1 MSRFWKPL
9 LEASWELLGLSWGP
23 LGPLLGTL
31 GDPKWCPRGEVT
43 LTLAHFFCNLNLH
56 HLFFLIFAA
65 SWCLWGLS
73 WERFGPFGASLGREF
88 GPLEPNFSRI
98 IKEIVWIFSL
108 VSLFALSTLS
118 TLHIHPL
125 VPQPP
130 HPFHPFYPLTSFSPA
145 RRNARSDPPPSSA
158 GVAC

>member
-1 MSRFWKPL
+1 MESI
-9 LEASWELLGLSWGP
+9 LEATPGGLLGGLGPLLGLSWAS

-31 GDPKWCPRGEVT
+31 GDPKWCPRGGVT
-43 LTLAHFFCNLNLH
+43 LTQGSFFCNLNFH

-73 WERFGPFGASLGREF
+73 WERFEPFGASLGRVF

-130 HPFHPFYPLTSFSPA
+130 PRFS
-145 RRNARSDPPPSSA
+145 SLLPPDLL
-158 GVAC
+158 